1 MKILGGTPVNSIIT
15 RCGVPL
21 IKCGWEHPILGPR
34 FEFKKSNYNKV
45 LKLKRGIDNKSIP
58 LPFLLFYLFIFLT
71 PFVKLYKV
79 CSVSF
84 LVTLFICPLAFNT
97 FLIDSINFSHDL
109 FPSCVHTPLIDIWSP
124 S

>member
-1 MKILGGTPVNSIIT
+1 MKYLGGTPVNSIIT
-15 RCGVPL
+15 RCGVPR
-21 IKCGWEHPILGPR
+21 INNGWEHPIVGPR
-34 FEFKKSNYNKV
+34 FNLSNYNKV

-58 LPFLLFYLFIFLT
+58 LPCTYYLIIFLT
-71 PFVKLYKV
+71 PLVKLYKV

-97 FLIDSINFSHDL
+97 FLIDNINFSHDL

>member
-1 MKILGGTPVNSIIT
+1 MIRKLYRNSIIT
-15 RCGVPL
+15 RCDNFL
-21 IKCGWEHPILGPR
+21 IICGWEHPIVGPR
-34 FEFKKSNYNKV
+34 FINTESTNDKV
-45 LKLKRGIDNKSIP
+45 LKLKRGIDNKPIP
-58 LPFLLFYLFIFLT
+58 LPILLFNYFIFLT
-71 PFVKLYKV
+71 PLVKLYKV

-84 LVTLFICPLAFNT
+84 LVNLFICPLAFNT

>member
-1 MKILGGTPVNSIIT
+1 MKYLGGAPVNSIII
-15 RCGVPL
+15 RCGVPR
-21 IKCGWEHPILGPR
+21 INNGWENPIVGPR
-34 FEFKKSNYNKV
+34 FINKIRYNKV
-45 LKLKRGIDNKSIP
+45 LKLKRSIGLLP
-58 LPFLLFYLFIFLT
+58 ILLPFPTINYFIFLT
-71 PFVKLYKV
+71 PLVKLYKV

-97 FLIDSINFSHDL
+97 FLIDNINFSHDL

>member
-1 MKILGGTPVNSIIT
+1 MKNIGGTPVNSIIT
-15 RCGVPL
+15 RCGVPR
-21 IKCGWEHPILGPR
+21 INNGWEHPIVGPR
-34 FEFKKSNYNKV
+34 FNLSNYNKV

-58 LPFLLFYLFIFLT
+58 LPFPTINYFIFLT
-71 PFVKLYKV
+71 PLVKLYKV

>member
-1 MKILGGTPVNSIIT
+1 MIRKEYVNSIII
-15 RCGVPL
+15 RCDNFL
-21 IKCGWEHPILGPR
+21 IIGGWEHPIVGPR
-34 FEFKKSNYNKV
+34 FINTKSINNKV
-45 LKLKRGIDNKSIP
+45 LKIKRGIDNKSIP
-58 LPFLLFYLFIFLT
+58 LPFPTINYFIFLT
-71 PFVKLYKV
+71 PLVKLYKV

-97 FLIDSINFSHDL
+97 FLIDNINFSHDL